1 MIIKVCGLREPG
13 NMKEVTA
20 IQGVTLAG
28 LIFYDKSP
36 RYVGLNENSS
46 LLAELKIAEKV
57 GVFVNELPEVIAEK
71 CRVYRLGFVQLH
83 GTETPGYLA
92 ELKKILPQ
100 EIKYI
105 KAFSIG
111 SEKDIL
117 ETSKYEGLCEY
128 FLFDT
133 PSISYGGSGKTF
145 DWGMLNCYKGSTPFL
160 LSGGIGPESIG
171 TIRNFK
177 HRRFAGID
185 LNSRFESAPAIK
197 NIELLSEFVQ
207 QLKSL

>member
-1 MIIKVCGLREPG
+1 
-13 NMKEVTA
+13 
-20 IQGVTLAG
+20 
-28 LIFYDKSP
+28 
-36 RYVGLNENSS
+36 
-46 LLAELKIAEKV
+46 LK
-57 GVFVNELPEVIAEK
+57 
-71 CRVYRLGFVQLH
+71 
-83 GTETPGYLA
+83 
-92 ELKKILPQ
+92 
-100 EIKYI
+100 
-105 KAFSIG
+105 
-111 SEKDIL
+111 
-117 ETSKYEGLCEY
+117 TSQYEGLCEY

-133 PSISYGGSGKTF
+133 PSISYGGSGKSF
-145 DWGMLNCYKGSTPFL
+145 DWGMLNCYKGITPFL